1 MCQAEY
7 FGERGRLAQL
17 GEHLPYKQGV
27 IGSSPIATT
36 ILFESGSVV
45 EHRLAKA
52 RVASSNLVSRLEES
66 VLRTIK
72 TDFFFYLSF
81 NKTGKE
87 GLMCL

>member
-1 MCQAEY
+1 M
-7 FGERGRLAQL
+7 
-17 GEHLPYKQGV
+17 
-27 IGSSPIATT
+27 
-36 ILFESGSVV
+36 V

-87 GLMCL
+87 ELMCL